1 MEIKN
6 LKKSFGDKTVIS
18 SLSLSL
24 PEKGMITFMGPS
36 GCGKT
41 TLLRIIAGLEKADA
55 GKIVGCPK
63 TVSYV
68 FQEPRLFPWLSAKDN
83 VTLACDDEKKAL
95 EWLSKVELKDD
106 VDKLPGELSGGMAGR
121 VAFARALSCDSEV
134 YILDEPFTGLDEE
147 LKSRLFSLIKQKTDN
162 ALVLMVTHDK
172 SEAEALSDK
181 IITFDGAPL
190 SYEE

>member
-6 LKKSFGDKTVIS
+6 LKRAFDEKPVIS
-18 SLSLSL
+18 SLSLTL
-24 PEKGMITFMGPS
+24 PERGVVTLMGPS

-55 GKIVGCPK
+55 GEIVGQPK
-63 TVSYV
+63 SVSYV

-83 VTLACDDEKKAL
+83 VALACDDEKKAL

-106 VDKLPGELSGGMAGR
+106 ADKLPGELSGGMAGR

-147 LKSRLFSLIKQKTDN
+147 LKSRLFSLIKQKAES

-181 IITFDGAPL
+181 IITFDSSPL
-190 SYEE
+190 SYGS